1 MFYAASGI
9 LSLSKDE
16 WRFDKLSAPGRVVG
30 ILSLSKDG
38 SASTTLRQT
47 QRARAGDSSARL
59 IGWGGAI

>member
-38 SASTTLRQT
+38 SASTTLRQAHAST
-47 QRARAGDSSARL
+47 NSARQ
-59 IGWGGAI
+59 GG